1 MRHLLKEQ
9 WSVDTEFKKWNG
21 YSCVDVKTICDCE
34 DGDHLVELI
43 EHDSCVRGR
52 VDTVICSVC
61 DTIKEFKII
70 R

>member
-1 MRHLLKEQ
+1 MRQLLREQ
-9 WSVDTEFKKWNG
+9 WSVDSEFKKWSRYG
-21 YSCVDVKTICDCE
+21 CVDKKTKCDCE

-52 VDTVICSVC
+52 VDTVICSIC